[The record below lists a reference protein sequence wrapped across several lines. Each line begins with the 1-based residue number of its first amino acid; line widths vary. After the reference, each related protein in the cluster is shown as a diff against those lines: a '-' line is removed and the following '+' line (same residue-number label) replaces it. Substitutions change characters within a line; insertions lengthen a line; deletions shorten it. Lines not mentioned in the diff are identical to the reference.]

1 MNHNQEK
8 IKSNSNS
15 NQRDVFMNGS
25 EDAYIPDEADL
36 EDLEDAGVLQEDD
49 NDEEFEDE
57 EIYDDEEEES
67 EGFGSLA

>member
-1 MNHNQEK
+1 
-8 IKSNSNS
+8 
-15 NQRDVFMNGS
+15 MNGS

-36 EDLEDAGVLQEDD
+36 EDLEDAGLLQEDD